1 MLRCKAIFLFHPTG
15 HATPVD
21 TLLFIHPP
29 SVENKGNLASRPYF
43 ISAARDDRVI
53 NIWQYNPD
61 VNADGKGAKA
71 TTTTTTTALVS
82 MTIPEEA
89 QHLSLKQPDSIGE
102 VSYVT
107 RTTSGLVVSLPTAY
121 VLH

>member
-1 MLRCKAIFLFHPTG
+1 MKKKRSFSTVHNRLPSG

-61 VNADGKGAKA
+61 GSASAAPSSK
-71 TTTTTTTALVS
+71 TTTTTSALVS
-82 MTIPEEA
+82 MTIPEEP
-89 QHLSLKQPDSIGE
+89 QQLSLKQPESIGE
-102 VSYVT
+102 V
-107 RTTSGLVVSLPTAY
+107 RNPIFDPAKFEPF
-121 VLH
+121 